1 MLVTGSRFLTSD
13 KSSRAAGTRMLTVL
27 LEKGRADQDTHCVSG
42 EGTRASADGAVCA
55 VLRAVTDLHQEL
67 GRLVSTYQSLGS

>member
-42 EGTRASADGAVCA
+42 EGTKGPALM
-55 VLRAVTDLHQEL
+55 VLYVRSLE
-67 GRLVSTYQSLGS
+67 QSQICTKS